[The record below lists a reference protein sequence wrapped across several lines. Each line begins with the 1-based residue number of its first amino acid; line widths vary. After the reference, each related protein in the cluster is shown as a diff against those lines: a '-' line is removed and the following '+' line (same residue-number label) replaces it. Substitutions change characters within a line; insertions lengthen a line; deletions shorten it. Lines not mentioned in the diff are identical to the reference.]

1 MDVPGWTACVIHF
14 ACAAS
19 NADDCAGTATD
30 TPKFPKTRATL
41 AAGKAVKVVA
51 FISTNLWY
59 AESAATYGAEGTWT
73 VTLYANCAWITT
85 VTSPAAAALAV
96 TAGGAAV
103 TAPAAFTHNKSTL
116 WAEGLCGEAVTIT
129 GDKKAWVAWAAGV
142 ATVTVPKDA
151 VAGVQVVTLTAAYA
165 TGESAGQANTASTA
179 TGTMKLTLTVAA
191 GAGGAGGAGAGGV
204 ADVAAT
210 AAAVVAGVLGGTVFA
225 AAFLPS
231 PPTPSAPAAGAGA
244 AAQE

>member
-1 MDVPGWTACVIHF
+1 MIHF

-19 NADDCAGTATD
+19 NADDCAGTATG
-30 TPKFPKTRATL
+30 TPRFPKTRATL

-59 AESAATYGAEGTWT
+59 AQSAATYGAEGTWT
-73 VTLYANCAWITT
+73 VTLYANCAWLTT
-85 VTSPAAAALAV
+85 VTAPAAAALAV
-96 TAGGAAV
+96 TPGKTA
-103 TAPAAFTHNKSTL
+103 TAPAAFTHNKSAL
-116 WAEGLCGEAVTIT
+116 WAPGLCGEAVTVT

-142 ATVTVPKDA
+142 ATVTVPADA
-151 VAGVQVVTLTAAYA
+151 KAGVQVVTLTAAYA
-165 TGESAGQANTASTA
+165 TGESAGAANTASTA

-191 GAGGAGGAGAGGV
+191 GAGGAGAGAGGV